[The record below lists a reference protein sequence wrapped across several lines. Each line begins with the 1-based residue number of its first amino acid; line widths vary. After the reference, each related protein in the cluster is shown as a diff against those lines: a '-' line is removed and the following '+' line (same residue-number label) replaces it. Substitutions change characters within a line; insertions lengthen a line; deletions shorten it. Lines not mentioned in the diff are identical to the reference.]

1 MSGSIVSCFAKQ
13 ETMSHLAAR
22 VYDVAQKQCLMLDAA
37 TPEGKV
43 VCDYNHLGKYNISGI
58 TSWVSGFFPGT
69 CWILYEQT
77 GSETMKA
84 LAEKHTEKL
93 AALTDPGTV
102 THHDIGFM
110 VNDSYGKAF
119 EATGDKKYLQQIKD
133 AAVILSRRYSPTVGC
148 IMSWDPNTKWQYPV
162 IIDNMMNLEL
172 LCNAADKFGIDSL
185 RDIAVTHAETTIR
198 NHFREDFSTYH
209 VVSYIP
215 ETGAVE
221 KKNTHQGLADGSCWS
236 RGEAW
241 ALYGYTMMY
250 RMTGKEEFL
259 RQAENVA
266 GYILAHL
273 PEDGIPFWDFDAP
286 DIPYTF
292 VDSSAGAIMASAFV
306 ELSTLTKD
314 SSLKK
319 ACLKTAEKQIRSL
332 ASEKY
337 LAAPGENGG
346 FLLRHG
352 VGALSLNSQVDV
364 PLSYGDYYFI
374 EAIQRYMAL

>member
-1 MSGSIVSCFAKQ
+1 
-13 ETMSHLAAR
+13 MSHLAAR
-22 VYDVAQKQCLMLDAA
+22 VYDVAEKQCIILDEA

-43 VCDYNHLGKYNISGI
+43 AVDYTHLGRYDFGKI
-58 TSWVSGFFPGT
+58 TNWVSGFFPGT

-77 GSETMKA
+77 GSEEMKA
-84 LAEKHTEKL
+84 LAEKHTAKL
-93 AALTDPGTV
+93 AALTDPETV

-119 EATGDKKYLQQIKD
+119 EATGDEKYLQEIKD
-133 AAVILSRRYSPTVGC
+133 AAIILSHRYSPTVGC
-148 IMSWDPNTKWQYPV
+148 IMSWDPNAKWQYPV

-185 RDIAVTHAETTIR
+185 KDIAVSHAETTIR
-198 NHFREDFSTYH
+198 NHFRDDFSTFH
-209 VVSYIP
+209 VVSYNP
-215 ETGAVE
+215 ETGEVE
-221 KKNTHQGLADGSCWS
+221 KKNTHQGLADDSCWS

-259 RQAENVA
+259 SQAENVA
-266 GYILAHL
+266 GYILPRL
-273 PEDGIPFWDFDAP
+273 PEDGIPFWDYDAP

-306 ELSTLTKD
+306 ELSTFTKD
-314 SSLKK
+314 K
-319 ACLKTAEKQIRSL
+319 ARQKEYLATAERQIRSL

-364 PLSYGDYYFI
+364 PLSYGDYYFL
-374 EAIQRYMAL
+374 EAIQRYLAL